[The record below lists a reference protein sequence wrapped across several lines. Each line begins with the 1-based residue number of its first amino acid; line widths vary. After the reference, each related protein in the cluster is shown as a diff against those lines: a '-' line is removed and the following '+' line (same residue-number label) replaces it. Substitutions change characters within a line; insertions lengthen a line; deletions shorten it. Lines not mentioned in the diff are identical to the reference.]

1 MLLGLKSDLRD
12 NIRCKEML
20 SAQGLTPVTTEQGR
34 AVAQKMG
41 AIYMECSARNNRGV
55 KEIFEKGIT
64 VAVGDDWDGYNKL
77 ESKSSKTAAPGTGL
91 PAGKKKKK
99 KSKSCKIL

>member
-20 SAQGLTPVTTEQGR
+20 AAQGLTPVTIEQGR

-64 VAVGDDWDGYNKL
+64 VAVGDEWDGYNKL
-77 ESKSSKTAAPGTGL
+77 EAKTSKSAKPGTGL
-91 PAGKKKKK
+91 PTKKK
-99 KSKSCKIL
+99 KSRSCKIF